1 KRWPFLGLAAA
12 CVIVALF
19 GWGIYYSRA
28 AQLERQ
34 VSGRLEQKIDLMRR
48 VEVQMNQVRK
58 ETAALD
64 AVATPLLSAVSER
77 TFWTELLEDLNT
89 RLPKEDIW
97 ITELAGTSA
106 GRPLTIG
113 ASRPGTSELSASPT
127 PINGRSAAIERTLDG
142 LLVRGLYM
150 FNPRQQEVAVD
161 YFRNLT
167 NSPFF
172 AIDPNNQAK
181 ALKPTTPTS
190 SEWAFPYELHLDL
203 KKPVKLP

>member
-1 KRWPFLGLAAA
+1 MTAGWRLQVRQEPAQQDVPVQ
-12 CVIVALF
+12 VI
-19 GWGIYYSRA
+19 S
-28 AQLERQ
+28 EE
-34 VSGRLEQKIDLMRR
+34 EQKKL
-48 VEVQMNQVRK
+48 
-58 ETAALD
+58 AALD
-64 AVATPLLSAVSER
+64 
-77 TFWTELLEDLNT
+77 LNM